1 MSFDC
6 LRLKIIICSWEY
18 ITTSFKILNNLNF
31 DFHLPMRRFNDFGK
45 ENFSSNH
52 PSKKH
57 HHRKDYKN
65 KKVYNSGFKRSYD
78 ISQMNDSDLLISD

>member
-1 MSFDC
+1 
-6 LRLKIIICSWEY
+6 
-18 ITTSFKILNNLNF
+18 
-31 DFHLPMRRFNDFGK
+31 MRRFNDFGK